1 MPGVPP
7 SDRRHGELMDR
18 VYRHQRHIYDLT
30 RKYYLFGRD
39 KLIRKLA
46 LAPGERLVEVGC
58 GTARNLVRIARL
70 YPEAQLFGLDASQ
83 EMLKSASE
91 TIRRAGLEG
100 RIRLAHGYAEELSP
114 AMFGEQQTF
123 DACLFSYSLSMI
135 PEWKQALVA
144 ASQALAPNGKI
155 HIVDF
160 GDLCGLGIG
169 RRFMLAWLGLFHVAP
184 RVELLETFE
193 RASNGKLN
201 VLPGRYAFSLT
212 IDRIHDWA
220 VL

>member
-1 MPGVPP
+1 MPG
-7 SDRRHGELMDR
+7 DRPFDHRHAELMDR
-18 VYRHQRHIYDLT
+18 VYRHQRHIYDFT

-39 KLIRKLA
+39 RLIRNLM
-46 LAPGERLVEVGC
+46 LAPGERLVEIGC

-91 TIRRAGLEG
+91 TIRRAGLAG
-100 RIRLAHGYAEELSP
+100 RIGLAHGYAEELSQ
-114 AMFGEQQTF
+114 AMFGETRPF

-135 PEWKQALVA
+135 PEWKQALLA
-144 ASQALAPNGKI
+144 ASRTLSPNGRI

-160 GDLCGLGIG
+160 GDLRGLGIG
-169 RRFMLAWLGLFHVAP
+169 RNFMLAWLRLFHVAP

-193 RASNGKLN
+193 RVQSGKLH
-201 VLPGRYAFSLT
+201 VLPGRYAFSVT
-212 IDRIHDWA
+212 MSRTCKSA
-220 VL
+220 FF